1 MIPNFDTTWP
11 VILYVAGLA
20 VCAVVAL
27 VMSFHVKRIEDVDAA
42 SSKADLFGI
51 ISMLYFLAGG
61 LTSMIVTVILSNSL
75 LIPLVAIGITF
86 AAIFAAVIYADGAPS
101 KDDSDELQGFA
112 NLRAWAI
119 FLSVNAV
126 LLGVFLTMFAP
137 SLPKVFFYSADGTKV
152 VTFYRGDG
160 YSPLESEVRNPLVGA
175 VNVKTSG
182 RYETTN
188 DPAYEWVE
196 RTGDGEVRSMYRKPR
211 SDFGAYL
218 LLDST
223 DETPVN
229 TWVSDVEVV
238 SDLKPGEAPYV
249 VHHISFEVPKSY
261 DGNAPICTRYHS
273 DRSNCSVNAKGAG
286 SKATIHIP
294 EGSYNE
300 YVKVSS

>member
-1 MIPNFDTTWP
+1 MIPNFDTTWS
-11 VILYVAGLA
+11 VILYVVGLA

-27 VMSFHVKRIEDVDAA
+27 VMSFRVKRIEDVEAA
-42 SSKADLFGI
+42 SSKADLFGTI
-51 ISMLYFLAGG
+51 FVIYFLAGG
-61 LTSMIVTVILSNSL
+61 LASMIVTVILSNSL
-75 LIPLVAIGITF
+75 LVPLTAIGIAF
-86 AAIFAAVIYADGAPS
+86 AAIFAAVIYVDGAPS

-112 NLRAWAI
+112 TLRACAI
-119 FLSVNAV
+119 FLSVNAA
-126 LLGVFLTMFAP
+126 LLGGFLMIFAP

-196 RTGDGEVRSMYRKPR
+196 RTGDGEVRSMYRKPS

-249 VHHISFEVPKSY
+249 VHQISFEVPKSY
-261 DGNAPICTRYHS
+261 DGKTPICTRYHS

-294 EGSYNE
+294 EDSYNE

>member
-1 MIPNFDTTWP
+1 MIPNFDTTWS
-11 VILYVAGLA
+11 VILYVVGLA

-27 VMSFHVKRIEDVDAA
+27 VMSFRVKRIEDVEAA
-42 SSKADLFGI
+42 SSKADLFGTI
-51 ISMLYFLAGG
+51 FVIYFLAGG
-61 LTSMIVTVILSNSL
+61 LASMIVTVILSNSL
-75 LIPLVAIGITF
+75 LVPLTAIGIAF
-86 AAIFAAVIYADGAPS
+86 AAIFAAVIYVDGAPS

-112 NLRAWAI
+112 TLRACAI
-119 FLSVNAV
+119 FLSVNAA
-126 LLGVFLTMFAP
+126 LLGGFLMIFAP

-196 RTGDGEVRSMYRKPR
+196 RTGDGEVRSMYRKPS

-249 VHHISFEVPKSY
+249 VHQISFEVPKSY
-261 DGNAPICTRYHS
+261 DGKTPICTRYHS

>member
-1 MIPNFDTTWP
+1 MIPNFDATWP
-11 VILYVAGLA
+11 VILYVVGLA

-27 VMSFHVKRIEDVDAA
+27 VTSFRVKRIEDVDAA
-42 SSKADLFGI
+42 SGKADLFGI
-51 ISMLYFLAGG
+51 ISTLYFLAGG
-61 LTSMIVTVILSNSL
+61 LASMIVTVILSNSL
-75 LIPLVAIGITF
+75 LIPLTAIGITF
-86 AAIFAAVIYADGAPS
+86 AAIFAAVIYADGAPT

-112 NLRAWAI
+112 TLRAYAI
-119 FLSVNAV
+119 FLSVNAA
-126 LLGVFLTMFAP
+126 LLGGFTMIFSP
-137 SLPKVFFYSADGTKV
+137 SLPKVFFYSADDTKV
-152 VTFYRGDG
+152 ITFYRGDG
-160 YSPLESEVRNPLVGA
+160 YSPLESEVKNPLVGT

-196 RTGDGEVRSMYRKPR
+196 RTGDGEVRSMYRKPS

-218 LLDST
+218 LDGT

-249 VHHISFEVPKSY
+249 VHQISFEVPKSY
-261 DGNAPICTRYHS
+261 DGNTPICTRHHS
-273 DRSNCSVNAKGAG
+273 DRSKCSVNAKGAG

>member
-11 VILYVAGLA
+11 VILYVVGLA

-27 VMSFHVKRIEDVDAA
+27 VMSFRVKRIEDVDAA
-42 SSKADLFGI
+42 SGKADLFGTI
-51 ISMLYFLAGG
+51 FVIYFLAGG
-61 LTSMIVTVILSNSL
+61 LASMIVTVILSNSL
-75 LIPLVAIGITF
+75 LVPLTAIGIAF
-86 AAIFAAVIYADGAPS
+86 AAIFAAVIYVDGAPS

-112 NLRAWAI
+112 TLRACAI
-119 FLSVNAV
+119 FLSVNAA
-126 LLGVFLTMFAP
+126 LLGGFLMIFAP

-196 RTGDGEVRSMYRKPR
+196 RTGDGEVRSMYRKPS

-238 SDLKPGEAPYV
+238 SDLKPGQAPYV
-249 VHHISFEVPKSY
+249 VHQISFEVPKSY
-261 DGNAPICTRYHS
+261 DGKTPICTRYHS

>member
-1 MIPNFDTTWP
+1 MIPNFDTTWS
-11 VILYVAGLA
+11 VILYVVGLA

-27 VMSFHVKRIEDVDAA
+27 VMSFRVKRIEDVEAA
-42 SSKADLFGI
+42 SSKADLFGTI
-51 ISMLYFLAGG
+51 FVIYFLAGG
-61 LTSMIVTVILSNSL
+61 LASMIVTVILSNSL
-75 LIPLVAIGITF
+75 LIPLTAIGITF
-86 AAIFAAVIYADGAPS
+86 AAILAAGIYVDGAPS
-101 KDDSDELQGFA
+101 KDDSGELQGFA
-112 NLRAWAI
+112 TLRAWAI
-119 FLSVNAV
+119 FLSVNAA
-126 LLGVFLTMFAP
+126 LLGGFLTMFAP
-137 SLPKVFFYSADGTKV
+137 SLSKVFFYSADGTKV

-249 VHHISFEVPKSY
+249 VHQISFEVPNSY
-261 DGNAPICTRYHS
+261 DGKTPICTRYHS

>member
-1 MIPNFDTTWP
+1 MIPNFDATWP
-11 VILYVAGLA
+11 VILYVVGLA

-27 VMSFHVKRIEDVDAA
+27 VMSFRAKRIEDVDAA
-42 SSKADLFGI
+42 SGKADLFGI
-51 ISMLYFLAGG
+51 ISTLYFLAGG
-61 LTSMIVTVILSNSL
+61 LASMIVTVILSHSL
-75 LIPLVAIGITF
+75 LIPLTAIGITF

-112 NLRAWAI
+112 TLRAWAI
-119 FLSVNAV
+119 FLSVNAA
-126 LLGVFLTMFAP
+126 LLGGFTMIFSP

-152 VTFYRGDG
+152 ITFYRGDG
-160 YSPLESEVRNPLVGA
+160 YSPLESEVKNPLVGT

-196 RTGDGEVRSMYRKPR
+196 RTGDGEVRSMYRKP
-211 SDFGAYL
+211 SSVF

-238 SDLKPGEAPYV
+238 PDLKPGEAPYV
-249 VHHISFEVPKSY
+249 VHQISFEVPKSY
-261 DGNAPICTRYHS
+261 DGKTPICTRYHS
-273 DRSNCSVNAKGAG
+273 DRSKCSVNAKGAG

-300 YVKVSS
+300 YVQVSS

>member
-1 MIPNFDTTWP
+1 MIPNFDTTWS
-11 VILYVAGLA
+11 VILYVVGLA

-27 VMSFHVKRIEDVDAA
+27 VMSFRVKRIEDVEAA
-42 SSKADLFGI
+42 SSKAALFGTI
-51 ISMLYFLAGG
+51 FVIYFLAGG
-61 LTSMIVTVILSNSL
+61 LASMIVTVILSNSL
-75 LIPLVAIGITF
+75 LVPLTAIGIAF
-86 AAIFAAVIYADGAPS
+86 AAIFAAVIYVDGAPS

-112 NLRAWAI
+112 TLRACAI
-119 FLSVNAV
+119 FLSVNAA
-126 LLGVFLTMFAP
+126 LLGGFLMIFAP

-196 RTGDGEVRSMYRKPR
+196 RTGDGEVRSMYRKPS

-249 VHHISFEVPKSY
+249 VHQISFEVPKSY
-261 DGNAPICTRYHS
+261 DGKIPICTRYHS